1 MDPLRRDDV
10 ERGGV
15 SPPRKAW
22 SIHEASPLLLG
33 GRNSERQNNNND
45 NKRTLVRRNS
55 SNGGRSRGNVILYVI
70 YALVNVIIA
79 VPGLYGTSKRH
90 VTRVFTWRVDEH
102 QARLYSHYFLRRCD
116 STQVMLR

>member
-33 GRNSERQNNNND
+33 GRNSERQNNND

-79 VPGLYGTSKRH
+79 VPGLYGTSKDK
-90 VTRVFTWRVDEH
+90 VFTFEG
-102 QARLYSHYFLRRCD
+102 
-116 STQVMLR
+116 